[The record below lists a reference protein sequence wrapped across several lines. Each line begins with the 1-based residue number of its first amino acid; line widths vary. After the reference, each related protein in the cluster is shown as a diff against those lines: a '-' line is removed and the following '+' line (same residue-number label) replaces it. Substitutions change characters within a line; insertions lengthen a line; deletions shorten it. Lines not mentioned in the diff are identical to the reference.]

1 MKSLNFNIKESAIKR
16 QATLTKPAG
25 SLGQLEEIAL
35 QLAAC
40 QARVCPQI
48 TQPWISVFAADH
60 GINEEVV
67 SAYPSIVTQEM
78 VKNFSSGGAAIT
90 VIAEQEQAKFEVVDV
105 GVLNDVGPLP
115 NLVSSRAAAG
125 SFNFAKQPA
134 MSEAMLKQA
143 MQAGEEAV
151 QRAVK
156 SGADLFIGG
165 EMGIGNTSSAAVMI
179 SQICQQPL
187 AQMVGRGTG
196 VDDIQLQH
204 KRAVLARALVLHQE
218 EMTDAMAALKC
229 VGGLEIAALTGAYL
243 ACGRAGLP
251 MVIDGV
257 ISCAAALVA
266 FEVNPQ
272 IREWM
277 LFGHQS
283 VEPAQQAVFDRLE
296 VTPILN
302 LSMHLGEGSGAA
314 MAIPIIRLACLLHSN
329 MATFSE
335 ASVSEPSTLNPTDLE
350 AVETLNAY

>member
-1 MKSLNFNIKESAIKR
+1 MKNLNINIKNSAIKR
-16 QATLTKPAG
+16 QAELTKPAG
-25 SLGQLEEIAL
+25 SLGQLEAIAI

-40 QARVCPQI
+40 QGNICPQI

-60 GINEEVV
+60 GINEEGV

-90 VIAEQEQAKFEVVDV
+90 VIAKQEQAKFEVVDV

-115 NLVSSRAAAG
+115 SLVSNRVAAG

-134 MSEAMLKQA
+134 MSEAMLTQA

-151 QRAVK
+151 QRALA

-165 EMGIGNTSSAAVMI
+165 EMGIGNTSSAAAMI

-204 KRAVLARALVLHQE
+204 KQDVLSRALMLHQA
-218 EMTDAMAALKC
+218 EMTDALPVLRC
-229 VGGLEIAALTGAYL
+229 VGGLEVAALTGAYL

-266 FEVNPQ
+266 FEMHPQ
-272 IREWM
+272 IKQWM

-296 VTPILN
+296 VTPILD
-302 LSMHLGEGSGAA
+302 LSMRLGEGSGAA

-329 MATFSE
+329 MATFAE
-335 ASVSEPSTLNPTDLE
+335 ASVSESSASELTALD
-350 AVETLNAY
+350 AVETA